1 MRVPAYRLP
10 QGGRGILVVFL
21 LLEKERLRLERL
33 GVEGVEAGRHPRSV
47 YRALRVPG
55 REPAPLVEIV
65 PREGERRHQQDEA
78 LRGNPRRFLTLH
90 GSRPTHRA

>member
-10 QGGRGILVVFL
+10 QGGRGILVVSL

-33 GVEGVEAGRHPRSV
+33 GVEGVEAGRRPRSV

-55 REPAPLVEIV
+55 SREPAPLVEV
-65 PREGERRHQQDEA
+65 VLREGERRRQQDEGPYEET
-78 LRGNPRRFLTLH
+78 RGD
-90 GSRPTHRA
+90 S